1 MGEVRGVAG
10 LDEESKMFLFKC
22 IAGWSLHCGGYSFVI
37 CTLLHVLILR
47 GLRLEDIVLWL

>member
-1 MGEVRGVAG
+1 VGEVRGVAG
-10 LDEESKMFLFKC
+10 LDEESKTFLFKC

-37 CTLLHVLILR
+37 YTLLHVLILR